1 MNHTL
6 LWKNS
11 SVPIDRETMKEKT
24 LPKLLVNREEADK
37 KIQERIKMG
46 QKFRDQPIDSEDEY
60 ESVGKE
66 AANWSTYNK
75 DLLVKLFESSAIAE
89 DYENYIFEKLSH
101 DDFDSHL
108 IMNYVRDYEGY
119 VKCKIDN
126 YRRDLTDSLNSL
138 EGIRDR
144 LELFEESNPPER
156 IFGDK
161 IFIVHG
167 HDEGAKHK
175 IARFIADL
183 DLIATILDELPIG
196 HTIIDKFEEHADDAG
211 FAILL
216 LTADDLGT
224 PKDQKEKLQPRA
236 RQNVILELGYFLA
249 TLGRKRIGVLY
260 EEGVEL
266 PSDIEGL
273 EYIPLDN
280 ADGWK
285 IKLAKGMRAAGF
297 TVDLNKI

>member
-46 QKFRDQPIDSEDEY
+46 QKFRDQLIDSEDEY
-60 ESVGKE
+60 ELVGKK

-75 DLLVKLFESSAIAE
+75 DLLVKF
-89 DYENYIFEKLSH
+89 
-101 DDFDSHL
+101 
-108 IMNYVRDYEGY
+108 
-119 VKCKIDN
+119 
-126 YRRDLTDSLNSL
+126 
-138 EGIRDR
+138 
-144 LELFEESNPPER
+144 
-156 IFGDK
+156 
-161 IFIVHG
+161 VHG

-175 IARFIADL
+175 IARFIVDL

-216 LTADDLGT
+216 LTADDLGA
-224 PKDQKEKLQPRA
+224 PKDQQEKLQPRA

-273 EYIPLDN
+273 EYILLDN